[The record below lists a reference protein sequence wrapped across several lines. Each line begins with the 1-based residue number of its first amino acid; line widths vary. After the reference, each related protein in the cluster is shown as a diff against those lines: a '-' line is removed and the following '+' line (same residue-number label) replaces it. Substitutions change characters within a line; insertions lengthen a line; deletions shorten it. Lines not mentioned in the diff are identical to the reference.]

1 MPSIVR
7 GAAWSWAAAIAL
19 LACFGSMTAAAAQ
32 DAPTVRPLT
41 IAYIDREEDPWYA
54 VVNGRDGVFRPTRK
68 SARPGAELG
77 IKDVAV
83 QGRALGIAFRLEPRT
98 LGPDEPI
105 GPVLKEL
112 AAAGTTAAILDIPE
126 ADLRAAAESG
136 TPDLALFD
144 IRSRGDGLRAA
155 TCAAPLF
162 HMLPSRGAESD
173 AIVQF
178 LVKRNWKRILVLYGP
193 EPEDKETAD
202 AVQASAKKFGAKIV
216 DAKAFAISN
225 DPRRREETN
234 LTLLSGGTGDYDV
247 VYVADSQGDVGR
259 SIPFRIALPRPVV
272 GSEGLSAS
280 AWHPYYE
287 RNGAPQLNRRF
298 ERLAGFP
305 MTDEAWG
312 AWVAV
317 RAVADASASSSEEP
331 LPRRL
336 MRQGMTLELYKAF
349 PGSFRAW
356 DRSLRQAVLLGTH
369 NAVIDLAPIEGF
381 LHETNVLDT
390 LGLLPSQT
398 PCGKRP

>member
-1 MPSIVR
+1 MEF
-7 GAAWSWAAAIAL
+7 WSTTRAAAVAL
-19 LACFGSMTAAAAQ
+19 LALCGSAAVVAAQ
-32 DAPTVRPLT
+32 DQPAPRPLT
-41 IAYIDREEDPWYA
+41 IAYLDREADPWYA

-83 QGRALGIAFRLEPRT
+83 QGRALGIVFKLEPRT
-98 LGPDEPI
+98 LGPDEPL
-105 GPVLKEL
+105 GPVLKDL
-112 AAAGTTAAILDIPE
+112 ASSGTAAAILDLPE
-126 ADLRAAAESG
+126 ADLRAAADSNI
-136 TPDLALFD
+136 PDLALFD

-155 TCAAPLF
+155 TCTAPLF
-162 HMLPSRGAESD
+162 HMLPSTGAQTD

-193 EPEDKETAD
+193 EPEDKETAE
-202 AVQASAKKFGAKIV
+202 AVQASAKKFGGKIV
-216 DAKAFAISN
+216 DTKAFAISN

-234 LTLLSGGTGDYDV
+234 LTLLSGGTGEYDV
-247 VYVADSQGDVGR
+247 VFVADAQGDVGR

-305 MTDEAWG
+305 MTDEAWS

-317 RAVADASASSSEEP
+317 RAVAEASATGLEEP

-336 MRQGMTLELYKAF
+336 MRQGLTLELYKGY
-349 PGSFRAW
+349 PGSFRPW

>member
-1 MPSIVR
+1 MVLV
-7 GAAWSWAAAIAL
+7 AL
-19 LACFGSMTAAAAQ
+19 LAWWGGATLVAAQ
-32 DAPTVRPLT
+32 DEPAPRPLR
-41 IAYIDREEDPWYA
+41 IAYLDREEDPWYA

-68 SARPGAELG
+68 PARPGAELG

-83 QGRALGIAFRLEPRT
+83 QGRALGIAFKLEPRT

-105 GPVLKEL
+105 GPVLREL
-112 AAAGTTAAILDIPE
+112 AASGTAAAILDLPE

-136 TPDLALFD
+136 LPDLPLFD
-144 IRSRGDGLRAA
+144 IRSRSDGLRAA

-162 HMLPSRGAESD
+162 HMLPSRGAEAD

-193 EPEDKETAD
+193 EPEDKQTAED
-202 AVQASAKKFGAKIV
+202 VQASAKKFGAKIV

-234 LTLLSGGTGDYDV
+234 LTLLSGGTGEYDV
-247 VYVADSQGDVGR
+247 VFVADSQGDVGR

-280 AWHPYYE
+280 AWHPFYE

-298 ERLAGFP
+298 ERLAGSP
-305 MTDEAWG
+305 MTDEAWA
-312 AWVAV
+312 AWVVV
-317 RAVADASASSSEEP
+317 RAIAEASAGGAGEP
-331 LPRRL
+331 LARRL
-336 MRQGMTLELYKAF
+336 MRPDLTLELYKAY
-349 PGSFRAW
+349 PGSFRPW
-356 DRSLRQAVLLGTH
+356 DRTLRQAVLLGTH